1 MRFRK
6 PSGTICIALL
16 LSMASGCAHFIEQ
29 QILYPGDGGMVV
41 EGVND
46 RALLEIY
53 HLQAREVTGQQGF
66 PFYFGDAEAL
76 TADFMPPKMDFTFRY
91 SNAPKGIEPVRKYK
105 LELESPPKDFPSAKG
120 IIILLHSYSTNAQSV
135 FFDNVA
141 LQLQGYHTASFD
153 LLGHGQAKQKPVSF
167 GAADL
172 KRLHRLITT
181 LKQQYQLPV
190 ILYGK
195 SYGASIAAQYIASY
209 GSISGFIAV
218 APMTDFTPAATR
230 MAKSSSPLLTKLVSD
245 QWLQTTFE
253 NVLTERQTNSRQLS
267 TPRILLRQTTDS
279 LPPTLIL
286 AGGLDKISD
295 PEQIK
300 ALATIDAVELRHFDN
315 RGHVEMMIYDNQV
328 NDAVNRWLG
337 NHEAIKKPSDDRAG
351 LSNSSR

>member
-1 MRFRK
+1 
-6 PSGTICIALL
+6 
-16 LSMASGCAHFIEQ
+16 
-29 QILYPGDGGMVV
+29 YPGDGGMVV
-41 EGVND
+41 EGVSD
-46 RALLEIY
+46 RELLEIY
-53 HLQAREVTGQQGF
+53 HLQAREIAGQRRL

-91 SNAPKGIEPVRKYK
+91 TNAPKGIEPVRKYK

-135 FFDNVA
+135 FFDSVA

-153 LLGHGQAKQKPVSF
+153 LLGHGQAGQQPVSF

-195 SYGASIAAQYIASY
+195 SYGASIAAQYIASC

-230 MAKSSSPLLTKLVSD
+230 VAKSSSPLLTKLVSD
-245 QWLQTTFE
+245 QWLQTTLE

-300 ALATIDAVELRHFDN
+300 ALATIDAVKVKYFDN
-315 RGHVEMMIYDNQV
+315 RGHIEMMIFDNQL
-328 NDAVNRWLG
+328 NDSIKPWL
-337 NHEAIKKPSDDRAG
+337 NN
-351 LSNSSR
+351 L